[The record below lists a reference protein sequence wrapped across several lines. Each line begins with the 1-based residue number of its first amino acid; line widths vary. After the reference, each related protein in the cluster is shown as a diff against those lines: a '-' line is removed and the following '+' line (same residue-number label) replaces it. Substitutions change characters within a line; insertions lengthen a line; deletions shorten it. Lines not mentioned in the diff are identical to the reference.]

1 MRVIIQENK
10 ELLAKWAARHVAE
23 RINNAH
29 PTSEKPFVLGLPTG
43 STPLGMYPVS
53 YTHLD
58 VYKRQG

>member
-29 PTSEKPFVLGLPTG
+29 PTSEKPFV
-43 STPLGMYPVS
+43 
-53 YTHLD
+53 D
-58 VYKRQG
+58 VYKRQGQSASVAKGLVGTT